1 MERCNIC
8 RGKEAETKTD
18 NDLAICKECYDK
30 YSSYLFKGDFNM
42 LDVKQADI
50 ENKKYFKNL
59 ITLIKMMKVVAE
71 REGLIVEDEI
81 MELRKKENILSID
94 MLNKSRNCLTKVE
107 HNKIIERNIADIII
121 LYCISNE
128 ELTSNI
134 PSNILSLALRYIKE
148 CYYLDVEAW

>member
-1 MERCNIC
+1 
-8 RGKEAETKTD
+8 
-18 NDLAICKECYDK
+18 
-30 YSSYLFKGDFNM
+30 M

-81 MELRKKENILSID
+81 MDLRKQENIMSVD
-94 MLNKSRNCLTKVE
+94 VLNKTRNCLTKVE
-107 HNKIIERNIADIII
+107 HNKFIERNIADIII